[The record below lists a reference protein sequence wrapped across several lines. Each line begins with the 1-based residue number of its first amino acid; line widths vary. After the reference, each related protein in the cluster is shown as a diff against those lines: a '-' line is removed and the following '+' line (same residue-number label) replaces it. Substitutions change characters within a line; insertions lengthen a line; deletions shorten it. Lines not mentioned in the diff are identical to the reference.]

1 MKQKLDQQRNIM
13 VNFYNDKIEYLKV
26 EIQRINEIIREINKR
41 RKKLVRKITR
51 NQEDISRY
59 TNLIE
64 LDKSLIENLKYNPYA
79 QLDNQNL
86 IESLSL
92 EISEFEFKRDL
103 AQVAVDENLK
113 AVLDVVRK
121 LEEAKEARTSLSSK
135 LADCKLEKKNA
146 TSKNAGDSSKSEKI
160 I

>member
-41 RKKLVRKITR
+41 RKKLVRKIAK

-86 IESLSL
+86 IKSLSL
-92 EISEFEFKRDL
+92 EISEFEFKRGL
-103 AQVAVDENLK
+103 AQVAIDENLK

-135 LADCKLEKKNA
+135 LADCKLKKKNA